1 MCFRTNVSSGDVFV
15 FVELTL
21 LFLLFL
27 KRTDKQDEDN
37 MVAIVFS
44 PARGNKFQAIKLLF
58 NGSLVKTYGPLGR
71 RTINSK

>member
-21 LFLLFL
+21 LLLLFL
-27 KRTDKQDEDN
+27 KRKDERDEDD
-37 MVAIVFS
+37 MVVIVFS
-44 PARGNKFQAIKLLF
+44 PGRGNKFQEIKLLF